1 MAWQG
6 ILGHDKIVEFFRRA
20 AQRGRLSGSYLF
32 IGPDGIGKRRF
43 AVALAKSLL
52 CLNNPESDLNPCGTC
67 ASCKEID
74 NNSHPDLEIVQKP
87 ADKSLIPLELL
98 IGDVEHRNSEGLCHF
113 LSVKP
118 QFAKRKIAILD
129 DADFLNAEGANAMLK
144 TLEEPPPNALFILL
158 GTSAAKQLPTIRS
171 RCRIVRFD
179 PLSQDDSTQILQDS
193 QIVDSPVQ
201 ARLLASI
208 GQGSLAN
215 AVAWKD
221 PEFLEFRQN
230 ILKILGEVPF
240 DPIAF
245 SKLLQDFAVQGDRK
259 DNASKKRMV
268 IHLAQITAIQF
279 FITLSRAIS
288 CGIEDILG
296 NPQYD
301 DYLVSMV
308 KSRLTRWKWDAE
320 TANRGVE
327 ITLKLEEML
336 IRNVHPMLLCDAWA
350 DSLAELFNT
359 GIKS

>member
-52 CLNNPESDLNPCGTC
+52 CLNNSEGDLNPCGTC

-215 AVAWKD
+215 AVAWKND
-221 PEFLEFRQN
+221 EFLEFRQN

-268 IHLAQITAIQF
+268 IHLAQITVIQF

>member
-1 MAWQG
+1 MTWQG
-6 ILGHDKIVEFFRRA
+6 IQGHDKIVEFFRRA

-52 CLNNPESDLNPCGTC
+52 CLNNPESDLNPCGVCT
-67 ASCKEID
+67 SCKEVD

-87 ADKSLIPLELL
+87 TDKSLIPLELL

-129 DADFLNAEGANAMLK
+129 DADYLNAEGANAMLK
-144 TLEEPPPNALFILL
+144 TLEEPPVNALFILL

-179 PLSQDDSTQILQDS
+179 PLSQENSMQILQS
-193 QIVDSPVQ
+193 SKIVESPVQ
-201 ARLLASI
+201 AKLLASI

-215 AVAWKD
+215 AIAWKE

-240 DPIAF
+240 SPAAF

-259 DNASKKRMV
+259 DSASKKRTV
-268 IHLAQITAIQF
+268 IHLAQITVIYF
-279 FITLSRAIS
+279 FMTLSRAVA
-288 CGIEDILG
+288 CGFEEIAG
-296 NPQYD
+296 NPEYD

-308 KSRLTRWKWDAE
+308 KSRLTKWKWDAE
-320 TANRGVE
+320 TANQGIE
-327 ITLKLEEML
+327 ITLKMEGML
-336 IRNVHPMLLCDAWA
+336 SRNVHPMLLCDAWA